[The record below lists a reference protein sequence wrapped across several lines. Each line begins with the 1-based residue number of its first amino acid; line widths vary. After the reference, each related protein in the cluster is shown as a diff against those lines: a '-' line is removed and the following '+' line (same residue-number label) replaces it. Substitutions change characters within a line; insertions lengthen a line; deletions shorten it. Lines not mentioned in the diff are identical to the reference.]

1 MARAFRFVHLSD
13 IHFGQ
18 EGGSVHGPHQSVR
31 REIVRDCKQLFETL
45 GKADGILING
55 DVAYSGAKAQF
66 ERSAEWVEEIA
77 EAVGCSDQ
85 TDVRVIPGNHDVD
98 RSKIDYFCETAH
110 ERLRSIGADKLDGE
124 LAKMAKAKE
133 ESNPL
138 LVKLQNYRLF
148 ASRYGCDFNP
158 VERLSWRTAY
168 EFDSNHR
175 FEILGLTSVLVCD
188 GNDAKDKMIL
198 GSNQYIFDRKDDVE
212 FFVMVHHPLSWFKDQ
227 QDAQRYLDRA
237 RVILTGHE
245 HMQRIKKESSLSGD
259 EFLRIY
265 AGATNPPETGG
276 AYPYR
281 YSWLEF
287 ALHIE
292 GDRQYIRVTV
302 YPRIWEHNRTEF
314 VADRNLL
321 NSNNESGAFDILCP
335 SFKKPPVIA
344 APPPALLEPSSSAT
358 MDDVMTNELNTRD
371 IQRLQYFFWSYI
383 DEWQDRMRIL
393 VSLELLP
400 ETQNQ
405 PVPHTLER
413 LALDRAK
420 TCEKL
425 YALWEA
431 VMPHVPAPKRKPNPF
446 SVPEGRKKEIDA
458 L

>member
-1 MARAFRFVHLSD
+1 MSRVFRFIHLSD

-31 REIVRDCKQLFETL
+31 REIIRDCKERSRTL

-55 DVAYSGAKAQF
+55 DVAFSGTKAQF
-66 ERSAEWVEEIA
+66 DRSAAWIEA
-77 EAVGCSDQ
+77 LAAAVGCSDQ

-98 RSKIDYFCETAH
+98 RSQIDYFCETAH
-110 ERLRSIGADKLDGE
+110 ERLRGIEPDKLDGE

-138 LVKLQNYRLF
+138 LAKLQNYRVF

-158 VERLSWRTAY
+158 VERLSWRKTY
-168 EFDSNHR
+168 EFDANHR

-188 GNDAKDKMIL
+188 SNDAKDKMIL
-198 GSNQYIFDRKDDVE
+198 GSNQYIFDREDDVE
-212 FFVMVHHPLSWFKDQ
+212 VFVMVHHPLSWFKDQ
-227 QDAQRYLDRA
+227 HDAQRYLDRA

-245 HMQRIKKESSLSGD
+245 HMQRVNKESSLSGD
-259 EFLRIY
+259 EFLRVY

-302 YPRIWEHNRTEF
+302 YPRVWEHNRTEF
-314 VADRNLL
+314 VSDKNLL
-321 NSNNESGAFDILCP
+321 NSNSDFAIFDLFCP
-335 SFKKPPVIA
+335 SFKKPPA
-344 APPPALLEPSSSAT
+344 SAT
-358 MDDVMTNELNTRD
+358 TPLTSSGSASSIAKEGVMADEQNNKD
-371 IQRLQYFFWSYI
+371 IQRLQYFFWSYL
-383 DEWQDRMRIL
+383 DEWQDRIRIL
-393 VSLELLP
+393 VDLDLLP
-400 ETQNQ
+400 DTKSQ

-413 LALDRAK
+413 LALERAK
-420 TCEKL
+420 GADKL
-425 YALWEA
+425 HDLWEA
-431 VMPHVPAPKRKPNPF
+431 VMAHVPEAKRKPNPF
-446 SVPEGRKKEIDA
+446 PAQTGGK
-458 L
+458 

>member
-1 MARAFRFVHLSD
+1 MSRAFRFVHLSD

-31 REIVRDCKQLFETL
+31 REIIRDCKERCTTL

-55 DVAYSGAKAQF
+55 DVAYSGTKAQF
-66 ERSAEWVEEIA
+66 DRSAEWIEEVAAAI
-77 EAVGCSDQ
+77 GCSEL

-98 RSKIDYFCETAH
+98 RSQIDYFCETAH
-110 ERLRSIGADKLDGE
+110 ERLRGIDADKLDGE
-124 LAKMAKAKE
+124 FAKMAKAKE

-138 LVKLQNYRLF
+138 LVKLQNYRVF

-158 VERLSWRTAY
+158 VERLSWRKTY
-168 EFDSNHR
+168 EFDANHR

-188 GNDAKDKMIL
+188 GKDAKDKMIL
-198 GSNQYIFDRKDDVE
+198 GSNQYIFDREDDVE

-227 QDAQRYLDRA
+227 HDAQRYLDRA

-245 HMQRIKKESSLSGD
+245 HLQRVNKESSLSGED
-259 EFLRIY
+259 FLRVY

-292 GDRQYIRVTV
+292 GDRQHIGVTV
-302 YPRIWEHNRTEF
+302 YPRVWEHNLTKF
-314 VADRNLL
+314 IADKNLL
-321 NSNNESGAFDILCP
+321 NGSSEFASFNLYCP
-335 SFKKPPVIA
+335 NYKKP
-344 APPPALLEPSSSAT
+344 LTSAT
-358 MDDVMTNELNTRD
+358 EPTTASGSASPVSKEGVMTDELNAQD
-371 IQRLQYFFWSYI
+371 IQSLQYFFWSYI
-383 DEWQDRMRIL
+383 DEWQDRLRIL
-393 VSLELLP
+393 VTLDLLP
-400 ETQNQ
+400 DTKNQ

-420 TCEKL
+420 TGDKL
-425 YALWEA
+425 YVLWEA
-431 VMPHVPAPKRKPNPF
+431 VMPHVPGPKRKPNPF
-446 SVPEGRKKEIDA
+446 PAPKGGS
-458 L
+458 